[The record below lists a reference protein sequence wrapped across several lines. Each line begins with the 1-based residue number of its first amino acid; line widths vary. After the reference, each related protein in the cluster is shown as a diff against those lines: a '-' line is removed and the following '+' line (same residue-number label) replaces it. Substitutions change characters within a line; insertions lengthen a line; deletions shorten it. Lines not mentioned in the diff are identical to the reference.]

1 MTKRT
6 LATIL
11 QTGNTITPRD
21 TLSLL
26 PPRTAKEKKRR
37 IYKTRTVS
45 FYLHPRLA
53 ERSAQIRAMLDQIAE
68 REVVSMDQI
77 KFSFVDYGRHCYW
90 RGEIPL
96 VIRPNPNVR
105 KLTVQWEETDAWKR
119 EIGNRKRTAPVSVP
133 IKGHPS
139 FSFRGMTDAQSAE
152 MKREV
157 KVIADKH
164 AVTPGEVVLVLLE
177 YAAHQ
182 YIDGKMSLK
191 KSLPA
196 VENKVDGWNEK
207 IS

>member
-6 LATIL
+6 LTTII

-21 TLSLL
+21 TVSLL
-26 PPRTAKEKKRR
+26 PPRTSKVKKQR

-53 ERSAQIRAMLDQIAE
+53 ERSAQARAMLDQIAE
-68 REVVSMDQI
+68 REAVSMDQI
-77 KFSFVDYGRHCYW
+77 KITFVDYGRHCYW

-96 VIRPNPNVR
+96 VTRPNPIVR
-105 KLTVQWEETDAWKR
+105 KLTVQWEESDAWKR
-119 EIGNRKRTAPVSVP
+119 EIGSRKKPVPSPTP

-139 FSFRGMTDAQSAE
+139 FSFRGETDAQSLE

-157 KVIADKH
+157 QVIADKH
-164 AVTPGEVVLVLLE
+164 AVTPGEVVIVLLE
-177 YAAHQ
+177 HAVQQ
-182 YIDGKMSLK
+182 YVDGKISLK